1 MSDLAV
7 AAAFLLIAML
17 YASVGHAGASGYLAV
32 MVLAGFAPETMR
44 ATALVL
50 NVLVSTVVVWRMARA
65 RVMPWRQ
72 AFMFLP
78 LSAPLAWV
86 GGGMSLPHGVFRILV
101 GLFLLYAAGYLVW
114 RMRAGAFDRDF
125 IRLPRRLPLIL
136 GAGLGF
142 VAGATGI
149 GGGILL
155 SPILM
160 AAGLAG
166 ARQTAAISALFILV
180 NSLAGLVAIPELG
193 AHLAPGIGLHAAAVL
208 AGGVIGGELAARRL
222 RPRGITLL
230 LVAVLLVAAAK
241 FLFT

>member
-1 MSDLAV
+1 MSDVVV

-50 NVLVSTVVVWRMARA
+50 NVLVSAVVVWRMARA
-65 RVMPWRQ
+65 HVMPWRQ
-72 AFMFLP
+72 ALMFLP
-78 LSAPLAWV
+78 LSAPLAWL
-86 GGGMSLPHGVFRILV
+86 GGSMSLPHGVFRILV
-101 GLFLLYAAGYLVW
+101 GLFLIYAAVYLLW
-114 RMRAGAFDRDF
+114 RMRAGVFDRDF
-125 IRLPRRLPLIL
+125 LRLPRWLPPIL
-136 GAGLGF
+136 GAALGF

-155 SPILM
+155 SPVLM

-166 ARQTAAISALFILV
+166 ARQTAAISALFILA
-180 NSLAGLVAIPELG
+180 NSLAGLIAIADLS
-193 AHLAPGIGLHAAAVL
+193 AHVAPGLGLHAAAVL
-208 AGGVIGGELAARRL
+208 LGGLIGGELAARRL

-230 LVAVLLVAAAK
+230 LVAVLLVAAVK